1 MYGVGGP
8 RYVACRAARQAQ
20 AQTPLSK
27 SVNNVRK
34 YTPFSDCGSG
44 VRIIEIIPHEEQTK
58 TRYKGVVLLVAW

>member
-1 MYGVGGP
+1 M
-8 RYVACRAARQAQ
+8 YVACRAARQAQ

-44 VRIIEIIPHEEQTK
+44 VRM
-58 TRYKGVVLLVAW
+58 L